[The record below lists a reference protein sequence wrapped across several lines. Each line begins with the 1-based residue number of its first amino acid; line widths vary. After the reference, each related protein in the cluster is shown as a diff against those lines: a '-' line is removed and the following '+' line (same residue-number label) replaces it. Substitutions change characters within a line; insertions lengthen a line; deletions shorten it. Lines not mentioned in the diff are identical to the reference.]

1 MVSFPKLSLPSFS
14 LSAMPFLGKPE
25 PIALD
30 IGSTFIKVVH
40 IKGSA
45 KNYQLVKFGMIP
57 LPPEVIVEGAVMD
70 AGRVVDAIKELLSS
84 QKISTKHVVLSV
96 SGSSVIIKRVA
107 VTDMSEEELAESIK
121 WEAEQYIPFSI
132 DDVNIDFQKL
142 GPGPTEGQA
151 DVLLVAV
158 KKDKINDYIN
168 LVKEAGLEPVV
179 MDVDAFALA
188 NMYELNYSREEG
200 TTALLNIGASVMN
213 INILRD
219 GMSIFTRDIT
229 VGGNRYSEALQRDF
243 GLSYE
248 DAERIKQGEAS
259 GDVDHEQA
267 VQAITAVTEDIVSE
281 IQRSFD
287 FFRSTTG
294 NESVQRILVSGGCA
308 KINRFTSILSERI
321 EVPVEVTNPFKNI
334 KVDPKKFD
342 TAYME
347 SVAPMFGVAVGL
359 AIRRPGDR

>member
-1 MVSFPKLSLPSFS
+1 MFSFLTKTE
-14 LSAMPFLGKPE
+14 PF
-25 PIALD
+25 ALD
-30 IGSTFIKVVH
+30 IGSTFIKLVQL
-40 IKGSA
+40 KGSD
-45 KNYQLVKFGMIP
+45 KNYQLVKFGMVP

-84 QKISTKHVVLSV
+84 QKVTTKNVVLSV

-107 VTDMSEEELAESIK
+107 VTDMSDEELAESIK

-132 DDVNIDFQKL
+132 DDVNIDFQRL
-142 GPGPTEGQA
+142 GPGPAEGQA

-158 KKDKINDYIN
+158 KKDKINDYVN
-168 LVKEAGLEPVV
+168 LVKESGLEPVV

-188 NMYELNYSREEG
+188 NMYELNYEMEAG

-229 VGGNRYSEALQRDF
+229 AGGNRYSEALQRDF
-243 GLSYE
+243 GLSY
-248 DAERIKQGEAS
+248 DAAEEIKQTGATE
-259 GDVDHEQA
+259 GVDREQIA
-267 VQAITAVTEDIVSE
+267 QTMSSVTEDIVAE

-294 NESVQRILVSGGCA
+294 SEAVQRVLVSGGCA
-308 KINRFTSILSERI
+308 KIERFTSILAERL
-321 EVPVEVTNPFKNI
+321 ELPVEVTNPFKNI

-342 TAYME
+342 PAFME

-359 AIRRPGDR
+359 AIRRSGDR